1 MRRISQTV
9 LLFGVLFVAA
19 GALLPAADVE
29 IRPFEFVTRVHRV
42 DDGTLGLQ
50 TFGDLGL
57 TLRSGFLARPSV
69 TLGIQSEAFD
79 DPAIP
84 IIPLIRSASV
94 EMRELGGT
102 ELSVSY
108 FVGEFDRLGT
118 GDEFPRRFGTDPVST
133 RFRGFMYFPD
143 GPRFEGMYGVSGT
156 GLAVSTNDQW
166 NRAEFSAYTY
176 QDNRFDPGVFSSDI
190 QAMLNFDAVQLEAF
204 VGATYPLAAVG
215 RYRAGVLANLRSPQ
229 GDSLLLQVALPA
241 IEPATGEEIS
251 VNDFYFL
258 FEPRVRLGMLGTTL
272 SFFWQPDVYDQIATG
287 QGGSIDTNLRLEL
300 GDIRNGDAAAGVET
314 RLAVRP
320 DADEQFLFS
329 TTPFVQLSSGGV
341 TWEIRTQAK
350 LIPYDPTELFEG
362 YIGVRTEF

>member
-1 MRRISQTV
+1 MRHISQTV
-9 LLFGVLFVAA
+9 LLLGVLFVAVTA
-19 GALLPAADVE
+19 SLPAADVE
-29 IRPFEFVTRVHRV
+29 IRPFELVTRVHQL
-42 DDGTLGLQ
+42 DNGTVGLQ

-69 TLGIQSEAFD
+69 TLGIQSDTFD
-79 DPAIP
+79 DPTIP
-84 IIPLIRSASV
+84 IVPLIRSASV

-118 GDEFPRRFGTDPVST
+118 GDEFPRRFGTEPVAT

-143 GPRFEGMYGVSGT
+143 GPRYDGMYGVSGT
-156 GLAVSTNDQW
+156 GMSISTNDQW
-166 NRAEFSAYTY
+166 DRFELSAYTY

-190 QAMLNFDAVQLEAF
+190 QAIANFDAVQLEAF
-204 VGATYPLAAVG
+204 VGATYPLAAAG

-229 GDSLLLQVALPA
+229 GDSLLIQAALPA
-241 IEPATGEEIS
+241 IEPGTGDEIG

-258 FEPRVRLGMLGTTL
+258 FEPRVRLGVLGTTL
-272 SFFWQPDVYDQIATG
+272 SFFWQPDVYDQVSTD
-287 QGGSIDTNLRLEL
+287 QGGSIETNLRLEV

-314 RLAVRP
+314 RLSVRP
-320 DADEQFLFS
+320 DADEQFSFS

-350 LIPYDPTELFEG
+350 LIPYDPAELFEG
-362 YIGVRTEF
+362 FIGVRTEF